1 MLQNVDVSRANP
13 LEESMAPRLHSPKVL
28 CKCWLRSTL
37 GKPSLQRQLTAS
49 AAGREPEDHSLT
61 SRISTFIHTYI
72 ESYMIDSTQL
82 QTSPKLSNSSANLF
96 QSASTLETHSIPT
109 AEAPGSGIQ
118 LVVDLPPCIALNQ
131 VGSRRIRRFAD
142 LGALVPSGGA
152 EISEDR

>member
-1 MLQNVDVSRANP
+1 
-13 LEESMAPRLHSPKVL
+13 
-28 CKCWLRSTL
+28 
-37 GKPSLQRQLTAS
+37 
-49 AAGREPEDHSLT
+49 
-61 SRISTFIHTYI
+61 
-72 ESYMIDSTQL
+72 MIDSTQL